1 MLPAYTYSKMLQFI
15 EEIQEEYSQYVRID
29 ILAYSLMGLAIPLLT
44 VTNKESNN
52 PNKKVVLISCRI
64 HPGETISSI
73 VLEGFIRHVLEN
85 SEKKTKNLLDNAV
98 IYIVPMI
105 NPDGVIFGNFRTSTL
120 FLKQQTFQEL
130 I

>member
-1 MLPAYTYSKMLQFI
+1 M
-15 EEIQEEYSQYVRID
+15 RID

-120 FLKQQTFQEL
+120 FLKQ
-130 I
+130 